1 MAERVAARVPF
12 RDPSHMEG
20 LEAESEVGVR
30 VSTSTWEVQVLA
42 DVASLLVGISSNSAA
57 NMIFWWQDLAV
68 SSRDC
73 PCLTVMVDGTFY

>member
-30 VSTSTWEVQVLA
+30 VSTST
-42 DVASLLVGISSNSAA
+42 
-57 NMIFWWQDLAV
+57 
-68 SSRDC
+68 
-73 PCLTVMVDGTFY
+73 